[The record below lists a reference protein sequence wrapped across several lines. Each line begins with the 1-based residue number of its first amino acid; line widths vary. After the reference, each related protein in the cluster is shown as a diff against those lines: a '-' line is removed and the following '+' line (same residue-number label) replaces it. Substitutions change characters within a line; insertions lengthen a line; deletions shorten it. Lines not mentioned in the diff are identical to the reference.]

1 MVNCYLCHKPIK
13 VSTERHLFDEKLKK
27 RMHVRCFAGP
37 CPICDTAVAK
47 WNAVKD
53 GNDVYH
59 KGCWRGATLKKRAKE
74 NPTHMKRARDKQ
86 SRMWLWHSKD
96 GGKLYECSQSPHYYL
111 CDICQDFVGANSV
124 SATWE
129 NESPGA
135 DVPDEDEFKT
145 NPPAGERWLT
155 EEELQENPE
164 FPVAVVNPIKSVIY
178 HGTSSEK
185 LPQILKEGLK
195 VSMAPTH
202 EYTTHPSGKSKYAK
216 RRFSQGIFA
225 TRDRGRVIGY
235 ALSASRRA
243 TWDQFHKWFD
253 ENYDALYDEKRR
265 ITAKEIDQ
273 YYGDPERAVVLQ
285 ILDLPKGSKLGPD
298 GYGDLMIDAD
308 VPSELIQVVERE
320 TVRGWPEYRKALQA
334 WEEQHDFGQDSVP
347 RENIAPLV
355 VAGVMAAAPVV
366 AKEAPKVAKSA
377 GKVVKQVTKRKNV
390 APLIGAAVPLVKE
403 EMRLK
408 KAGLDSAKSM
418 GIKFGKQLRKMR
430 ENPRAVRDISPPKFD
445 VSKVRNYYLVAS
457 NGAIIA
463 RGSGSPTDAEAHR
476 LRLHREDDLN
486 TRVIWPDDLY
496 SAAVDA
502 KSLLG

>member
-1 MVNCYLCHKPIK
+1 LSMVNCYLCHKPIK
-13 VSTERHLFDEKLKK
+13 VSAERHLFDEKLKK
-27 RMHVRCFAGP
+27 RMHIRCFAGP
-37 CPICDTAVAK
+37 CSVCDTAVAK

-59 KGCWRGATLKKRAKE
+59 KGCWRKATLKKRAKE

-129 NESPGA
+129 NRPPGA

-164 FPVAVVNPIKSVIY
+164 FPVAVVNPGEGYYFSECQPGYYRYARKDGQGKICLFPAKSEAEAREMA
-178 HGTSSEK
+178 EK
-185 LPQILKEGLK
+185 
-195 VSMAPTH
+195 M
-202 EYTTHPSGKSKYAK
+202 Y
-216 RRFSQGIFA
+216 
-225 TRDRGRVIGY
+225 
-235 ALSASRRA
+235 
-243 TWDQFHKWFD
+243 
-253 ENYDALYDEKRR
+253 
-265 ITAKEIDQ
+265 
-273 YYGDPERAVVLQ
+273 
-285 ILDLPKGSKLGPD
+285 
-298 GYGDLMIDAD
+298 
-308 VPSELIQVVERE
+308 RE
-320 TVRGWPEYRKALQA
+320 FTPMRK
-334 WEEQHDFGQDSVP
+334 
-347 RENIAPLV
+347 NIAPLV
-355 VAGVMAAAPVV
+355 VAGAMAAAPIV
-366 AKEAPKVAKSA
+366 AEEAPKVARSA
-377 GKVVKQVTKRKNV
+377 GKVVKQVTKRKNPPKCAGCHEPLTMLEFQHCCVTDDSGTYHAWCYPDMKKLIAASMEKVGRENPARPTKEFWDRVYPQVYAGYLKRYRPETAEKLARAATGAIWYRKMSPKRRKEFEKVREARENV
-390 APLIGAAVPLVKE
+390 APLVGAAVPLVKE